1 MSTTP
6 TPTGVNASITNA
18 VNTVS
23 AQINN
28 YLPLATNAVL
38 SVEQTLANAPNQT
51 KLTTALGLIL
61 NGAKVGEQIP
71 VPGVA
76 AISSLVDLVGSI
88 VSSFNASGLF
98 SHKSSTT
105 PVIAPVTTPLPVV
118 AASTPV
124 PVTTPAAAA
133 STAVGSPDP
142 STEIAALQATI
153 ATQQAQIAQLLAASA
168 PAQTVQTAHVS
179 APAASTVAAAPA
191 QIKETFAQE
200 TGAQKLGTILTGGI
214 FKANA
219 PVASS
224 PATTV
229 PNAPKP

>member
-1 MSTTP
+1 MSTAPTP

-105 PVIAPVTTPLPVV
+105 PVIAPVTTPLPVTAPAV
-118 AASTPV
+118 AATPV
-124 PVTTPAAAA
+124 APTAPVSADPLAAQVAQL
-133 STAVGSPDP
+133 
-142 STEIAALQATI
+142 EATI
-153 ATQQAQIAQLLAASA
+153 ATQQAQIAQLLAAEA